1 MATVTFDKALT
12 GHRETATSKP
22 KSGFFAN
29 LFNSLIAAREAEARR
44 RVAMHM
50 ASIPNGRLSE
60 LGLSAREIE
69 VLRHGNNPDFYLA
82 G

>member
-1 MATVTFDKALT
+1 MATVTFDKALA

-29 LFNSLIAAREAEARR
+29 LFNRLIAAREAEARR
-44 RVAMHM
+44 RVSMHL
-50 ASIPNGRLSE
+50 AHVPGTRLAE

-69 VLRHGNNPDFYLA
+69 VLRHGVNPDSFLA
-82 G
+82 D